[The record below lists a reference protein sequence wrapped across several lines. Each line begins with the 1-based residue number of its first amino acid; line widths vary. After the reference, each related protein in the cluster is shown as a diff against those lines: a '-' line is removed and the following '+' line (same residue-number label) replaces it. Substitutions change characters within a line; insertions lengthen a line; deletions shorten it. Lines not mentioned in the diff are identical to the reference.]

1 MNAARV
7 LGTATAT
14 IKHPS
19 LQRWRMLIV
28 QLLDAAG
35 QGEGQPLIAID
46 DLGSRIGDHVMLT
59 SDGNAVADMVGRKDS
74 PIRWAVLGI
83 IDEPYP
89 PVAASTP
96 TSESRTN
103 PAP

>member
-19 LQRWRMLIV
+19 LERWRMLIV

-35 QGEGQPLIAID
+35 RGDGQPLIAID
-46 DLGSRIGDHVMLT
+46 DLGSRLGDIVMLT
-59 SDGNAVADMVGRKDS
+59 SDGNAVAEMVGRKDS

-83 IDEPYP
+83 IDDPRP
-89 PVAASTP
+89 LISPASLSPVST
-96 TSESRTN
+96 N
-103 PAP
+103 